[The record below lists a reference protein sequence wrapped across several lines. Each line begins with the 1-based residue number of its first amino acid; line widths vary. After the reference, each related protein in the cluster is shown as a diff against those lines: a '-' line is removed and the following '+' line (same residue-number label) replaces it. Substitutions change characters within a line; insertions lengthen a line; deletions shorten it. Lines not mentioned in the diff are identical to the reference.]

1 VGIAQTTVRV
11 FSLTGKLVF
20 SQTAQ
25 GNVVPFSAAAELAN
39 GVYLYVVT
47 VQGADGQTVT
57 SKIAKLVVLR

>member
-1 VGIAQTTVRV
+1 M
-11 FSLTGKLVF
+11 TGKLVF